1 MNSTAKVFLL
11 LGSLNTALA
20 VLLGAF
26 GAHALKT
33 KLSEQMMSVYQTGNL
48 YHFYHALGLLL
59 LGSIALNL
67 AASNWLKLSGW
78 LMFTGIVLFSGSLYT
93 LALSQLRWLGAITP
107 VGGGAFILAWCSLA
121 MAVFK
126 S

>member
-1 MNSTAKVFLL
+1 MNSSAKIFLL

-33 KLSEQMMSVYQTGNL
+33 KLSEQMMGVYQTGNQ

-59 LGSIALNL
+59 LGTIALNL
-67 AASNWLKLSGW
+67 APSNWLKVSGW
-78 LMFTGIVLFSGSLYT
+78 LMFTGILLFSGSLYA
-93 LALSQLRWLGAITP
+93 LALSQVRWLGAITP
-107 VGGGAFILAWCSLA
+107 LGGSAFILAWFSLA
-121 MAVFK
+121 IAVFRN
-126 S
+126 